1 MCIYICNTQYNIS
14 NTHIIYIY
22 LFITH
27 TCVCVTYVND
37 IHACLVMSSVNVVN
51 NESLPVKHFDS
62 PPVKHLKH
70 QPISVSNGTIC
81 RGCDFGL
88 LAELEDPDVRCPQM

>member
-1 MCIYICNTQYNIS
+1 M
-14 NTHIIYIY
+14 YIY
-22 LFITH
+22 VIHNLISRIRILYIFIYLLHTH
-27 TCVCVTYVND
+27 VCVTYVND

>member
-1 MCIYICNTQYNIS
+1 MYIYIYVCNTQYNIS
-14 NTHIIYIY
+14 NMHIIYI
-22 LFITH
+22 LHTH
-27 TCVCVTYVND
+27 VCVTYVND

-70 QPISVSNGTIC
+70 QPISVSN
-81 RGCDFGL
+81 
-88 LAELEDPDVRCPQM
+88 